1 MSGEVYKCHVFNSCR
16 SHLGT
21 HRCRDSFRDD
31 ARSIVFFVLEGVRGC
46 GRLLP
51 KKFLTT
57 KKKRKKKNKKKIGTC
72 LSRYVFSILINTSHS
87 ADWIKKW
94 VMFYTKLE
102 DIPLLVLTPV
112 THFL

>member
-1 MSGEVYKCHVFNSCR
+1 MKSINVTSLTHAGHTFEHIGVVTHFVTMHVAS
-16 SHLGT
+16 
-21 HRCRDSFRDD
+21 
-31 ARSIVFFVLEGVRGC
+31 FFVLEGVRGC

-72 LSRYVFSILINTSHS
+72 LSRYVFSIPINTSHS

-112 THFL
+112 AHFL

>member
-1 MSGEVYKCHVFNSCR
+1 MVKSINVTSLTHAGHTLEHIGVVTHFVKMHVAS
-16 SHLGT
+16 
-21 HRCRDSFRDD
+21 
-31 ARSIVFFVLEGVRGC
+31 FFVLEGVRGC

-51 KKFLTT
+51 KKNLND
-57 KKKRKKKNKKKIGTC
+57 KKKKNKKKIGTC

-112 THFL
+112 AHFL

>member
-16 SHLGT
+16 SHLRT

-31 ARSIVFFVLEGVRGC
+31 ARSIVFCARGGEGVWQTT
-46 GRLLP
+46 P
-51 KKFLTT
+51 KKILND

-112 THFL
+112 AHFL

>member
-1 MSGEVYKCHVFNSCR
+1 MVKSINVKSLTHAGHTLEHIGVVTHFVTMHVAS
-16 SHLGT
+16 
-21 HRCRDSFRDD
+21 
-31 ARSIVFFVLEGVRGC
+31 FFVREGVWQTT
-46 GRLLP
+46 P
-51 KKFLTT
+51 KKILND
-57 KKKRKKKNKKKIGTC
+57 KKKRKKKIGTC

-112 THFL
+112 AHFL